1 MVERESNKDVGKY
14 RMKILHRRAD
24 ECELSL
30 KRELKRVNSNYWQY
44 VQVNRVDIAHN
55 EDETSSIKTVGK

>member
-30 KRELKRVNSNYWQY
+30 KRELKRVNSNYW
-44 VQVNRVDIAHN
+44 
-55 EDETSSIKTVGK
+55 